1 MPLKLILVFALTEF
15 MVSLTPGPAVL
26 LIVSQG
32 VTDGFKSSLRGI
44 LGIETGNAIFFVL
57 SALGLGAVLAA
68 SANLYQ
74 VLKWLGA
81 CYLVFIG
88 IRMLVT
94 KRDFGAA
101 IGGPARSQRS
111 LRLFSTALITQ
122 LANPKAIVFYSA
134 ILPQFVSANRGVVT
148 QFLLL
153 GVVSI
158 AVEVPVLMAYSW
170 LAGRGGRLLPQ
181 RLLLLPERVAG
192 LCLIAA
198 GAGLASMRRP

>member
-74 VLKWLGA
+74 VVKWLGA
-81 CYLVFIG
+81 CYLVFVG
-88 IRMLVT
+88 VRMLIT
-94 KRDFGAA
+94 RSDSGAA
-101 IGGPARSQRS
+101 ISEPARSQRS

-192 LCLIAA
+192 VCLIAA

>member
-1 MPLKLILVFALTEF
+1 VPLKLILVFALTEF

-88 IRMLVT
+88 IRMLIT
-94 KRDFGAA
+94 KGDSGAA
-101 IGGPARSQRS
+101 TSGPARSQRS

-181 RLLLLPERVAG
+181 RLLSLPERVAG
-192 LCLIAA
+192 VCLIAA